1 MKQGRRGTPALPH
14 RPAFPPSA
22 PPEYVEG
29 GTPKEKRPFLFQNA
43 FPPAKN
49 KMQGAFFL
57 SGLPPYS
64 AACGGG
70 SAQSERTVQ
79 VQAITRSARAKWVRA
94 WVRIS
99 SQKETSSEVS
109 SERKPARSG
118 FACILP
124 RSTAAY
130 SDGGGILKCMDLLSI
145 LGFVPTLRTK
155 SEISCK
161 SSDEPK
167 TMACFVSRTHS
178 RRGSTQFFLPRS
190 KSFFLSCKAASERM
204 RASLRLR

>member
-124 RSTAAY
+124 RRIRMV
-130 SDGGGILKCMDLLSI
+130 GGFGNAWIC
-145 LGFVPTLRTK
+145 T
-155 SEISCK
+155 
-161 SSDEPK
+161 
-167 TMACFVSRTHS
+167 CFVS
-178 RRGSTQFFLPRS
+178 GIVVFLVCLRYDYAETEI
-190 KSFFLSCKAASERM
+190 F
-204 RASLRLR
+204 SLRSQINRT

>member
-130 SDGGGILKCMDLLSI
+130 SDGGGIRKCMDLHLFRI
-145 LGFVPTLRTK
+145 R
-155 SEISCK
+155 
-161 SSDEPK
+161 
-167 TMACFVSRTHS
+167 HS
-178 RRGSTQFFLPRS
+178 RFFGMLEIRLCRNRNIFSTLANQPNLTTS
-190 KSFFLSCKAASERM
+190 K
-204 RASLRLR
+204 